1 MSTRILILIFTM
13 YDMVKYQNHYENLL
27 SKHEKLKNLTE
38 IQPEKQYQN
47 NYEKEDPQDDLINEL
62 FNEFQIDENKKE
74 K

>member
-1 MSTRILILIFTM
+1 
-13 YDMVKYQNHYENLL
+13 L

>member
-1 MSTRILILIFTM
+1 
-13 YDMVKYQNHYENLL
+13 L

-38 IQPEKQYQN
+38 IPPEKQYQN

-62 FNEFQIDENKKE
+62 FNEFQIDDNKKE